1 MTAWTSAE
9 LDQVGRAEELEV
21 VSRRRDGTMTRPVI
35 VWVARHDGSLYIRS
49 AVKGRDAGWFRAT
62 QMTHTGKISAG
73 GVERNVAFDEAD
85 QALNDAID
93 RAFETKYR
101 QYGPRYVGPM
111 VTPKARSTT
120 IRLSAR

>member
-1 MTAWTSAE
+1 MTAWTSSE
-9 LDQVGRAEELEV
+9 LDQFGRAEELAV
-21 VSRRRDGTMTRPVI
+21 VSRRRDGTITRPVI
-35 VWVARHDGSLYIRS
+35 VWVARHDASLYIRS

-62 QMTHTGKISAG
+62 QLTHTGKISAG
-73 GVERNVAFDEAD
+73 GVERSVAFDEAE

-101 QYGPRYVGPM
+101 QYGPRYVRPM

-120 IRLSAR
+120 IRLSPR